1 MEDQKELGKLFFS
14 IGRLQ
19 STRADQYLN
28 QFGLFRGQG
37 MLLKFL
43 HHHDGLTHSEIA
55 EKLEISPA
63 AVTKVIKRLEEQNYL
78 RRQPD
83 PKDDRVSR
91 VFIQPEGKKV
101 EEEIHS
107 IFHQLDDRMFQ
118 GFSEEELEILHG
130 YLVRMQ
136 LNLQQD
142 ESYTKIRKIVRDT
155 GFTGISN
162 DQSDTNGI

>member
-1 MEDQKELGKLFFS
+1 MEDHKELGKLFFN

-19 STRADQYLN
+19 KTRADQYLD
-28 QFGLFRGQG
+28 QIGLFRGQG

-43 HHHDGLTHSEIA
+43 SHHDGLTHSEIA

-91 VFIQPEGKKV
+91 VFIQPEGRKV
-101 EEEIHS
+101 EEDLHT
-107 IFHQLDDRMFQ
+107 IFHQLDDQMFQ
-118 GFSEEELEILHG
+118 GFSKDEIEKLHDF
-130 YLVRMQ
+130 LIRMQ
-136 LNLQQD
+136 SNLQQD
-142 ESYTKIRKIVRDT
+142 ENCPKNAKGSSRH
-155 GFTGISN
+155 GFHRHF
-162 DQSDTNGI
+162 